1 MLFSLVTAL
10 ICIPINS
17 VQVFPFS
24 LYPFQH
30 LFIEFLM
37 IVILI
42 GVM

>member
-10 ICIPINS
+10 ICIPTNS
-17 VQVFPFS
+17 MQGFPFS
-24 LYPFQH
+24 LFPFQH

-42 GVM
+42 GMR